1 MEAAHPFYTTREFWV
16 AIAFVIFV
24 IAIFRPIKRAL
35 LTALDA
41 RAARI
46 KSEIEEATRLR
57 EEAKTL
63 LTTYQRKQRDAVKEA
78 ADLVT
83 QAKAEAE
90 TARRKAAQE
99 LSATLARREQMA
111 MDRIAQAEAQAL
123 QQVRDAAVDIA
134 AAATRR
140 LMAEHIDGK
149 KAENLIDQAL
159 AELPEKFH

>member
-1 MEAAHPFYTTREFWV
+1 MEHAQAFYTTREFWV
-16 AIAFVIFV
+16 AIAFAIFV
-24 IAIFRPIKRAL
+24 AAAARPIWRVLAG
-35 LTALDA
+35 ALDA

-46 KSEIEEATRLR
+46 KTEIDEATELR

-63 LTTYQRKQRDAVKEA
+63 LASYQRKQRDAVREA
-78 ADLVT
+78 AELVEH
-83 QAKAEAE
+83 AKAEADS
-90 TARRKAAQE
+90 ARRKAAEQ
-99 LSATLARREQMA
+99 LAATLQRREQMA

-140 LMAEHIDGK
+140 LMAEHLDTK
-149 KAENLIDQAL
+149 KAGSLIDAAL